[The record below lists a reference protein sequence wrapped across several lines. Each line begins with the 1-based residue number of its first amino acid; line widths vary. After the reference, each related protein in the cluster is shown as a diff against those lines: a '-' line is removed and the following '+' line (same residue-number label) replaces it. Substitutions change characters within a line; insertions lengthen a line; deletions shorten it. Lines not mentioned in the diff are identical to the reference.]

1 MITLK
6 EVTENE
12 KNTLWN
18 INQKYLYEMTQ
29 YYPDEMDEN
38 GNYQY
43 GYFDCYFTEPERKAY
58 FILNDTVLVGFAMLN
73 PYSYVEHHPDIVIA
87 EFCIFPS
94 YRRKHITSEAAQ
106 MILDLYSGN
115 WEIKFNEK
123 NTGAKKLW
131 EKVTA
136 RYMPDVYHINDDET
150 VLEFSNK

>member
-18 INQKYLYEMTQ
+18 VNQKYLYEMTQ

-58 FILNDTVLVGFAMLN
+58 FILDDTVLVGFAMLN
-73 PYSYVEHHPDIVIA
+73 PYSYIEHHPDMVIA

-94 YRRKHITSEAAQ
+94 YRRKHIASEAAQ

-115 WEIKFNEK
+115 WEIKFNER

>member
-1 MITLK
+1 
-6 EVTENE
+6 
-12 KNTLWN
+12 
-18 INQKYLYEMTQ
+18 
-29 YYPDEMDEN
+29 
-38 GNYQY
+38 
-43 GYFDCYFTEPERKAY
+43 
-58 FILNDTVLVGFAMLN
+58 MLN
-73 PYSYVEHHPDIVIA
+73 PYSYVKHHPDMVIA

-94 YRRKHITSEAAQ
+94 YRRKHIASEAAQ
-106 MILDLYSGN
+106 MILNLYSGN

>member
-43 GYFDCYFTEPERKAY
+43 GYFDCYFTEAERKAY
-58 FILNDTVLVGFAMLN
+58 FILHDTVLVGFAMLN
-73 PYSYVEHHPDIVIA
+73 PYSYIGHHPDMVIA

-94 YRRKHITSEAAQ
+94 YRRKHIASEAAQ

-131 EKVTA
+131 EKITA
-136 RYMPDVYHINDDET
+136 KYMPDVYHINDDET